1 MYIGIDLGG
10 TNIAAGLVDESGK
23 ILYTKSTPTLAA
35 RGYKDVI
42 SDMNRLVKEI
52 IEESKVEKNEIKA
65 IGIGIPG
72 LADKDGNVI
81 FCVNLG
87 WENIPLR
94 KMMEEELNIPV
105 FIDNDATVAALAE
118 YEFGAMK
125 GCQSGV
131 LLTLGTGV
139 GGGIVL
145 NGEVYS
151 GAHGV
156 GSEIGHM
163 IIGENFY
170 NCNCGK
176 NGCFETFASSTAIIR
191 YAQKLIKEGNTDTKI
206 LELAEGDLEKINAKI
221 IFDCAKEGDRVA
233 KMAVDRLVKYL
244 VIGIFNI
251 VNFMDPEVIALG
263 GGVSNAGEYLLNL
276 VRQEYEKNKFFKTL
290 PAAKIE
296 LAKFKNDAGILGA
309 AMLGKHGVK

>member
-1 MYIGIDLGG
+1 
-10 TNIAAGLVDESGK
+10 
-23 ILYTKSTPTLAA
+23 
-35 RGYKDVI
+35 
-42 SDMNRLVKEI
+42 
-52 IEESKVEKNEIKA
+52 
-65 IGIGIPG
+65 
-72 LADKDGNVI
+72 
-81 FCVNLG
+81 
-87 WENIPLR
+87 
-94 KMMEEELNIPV
+94 MMEDELRIQV
-105 FIDNDATVAALAE
+105 FIDNDATVAGLAE
-118 YEFGAMK
+118 YEFGSMK
-125 GCQSGV
+125 GCKSGI
-131 LLTLGTGV
+131 LLTLGTGI

-191 YAQKLIKEGNTDTKI
+191 YTQKLIKDGNTDTII
-206 LELAEGDLEKINAKI
+206 LQKVDGDLDKINAKI
-221 IFDCAKEGDRVA
+221 IFDSAKEGDRVA

-263 GGVSNAGEYLLNL
+263 GGISNAGEYLLNQ
-276 VRQEYEKNKFFKTL
+276 VKEEFEKNKFFKTL
-290 PAAKIE
+290 PAANIV
-296 LAKFKNDAGILGA
+296 LAQFKNDAGILGA
-309 AMLGKHGVK
+309 AMLGKHGIR

>member
-10 TNIAAGLVDESGK
+10 TNIAAGLVDETGK
-23 ILYTKSTPTLAA
+23 IVYSKSTPTLSA

-42 SDMNRLVKEI
+42 ADINKLVKELI
-52 IEESKVEKNEIKA
+52 KESNVNREDVKA

-94 KMMEEELNIPV
+94 KMMEDELNIPV
-105 FIDNDATVAALAE
+105 FIDNDATVAGLAE

-125 GCQSGV
+125 GSKNGI
-131 LLTLGTGV
+131 LLTLGTGI

-176 NGCFETFASSTAIIR
+176 NGCFETFASSTAIIK

-206 LELAEGDLEKINAKI
+206 LEKVNGDIEKINAKV
-221 IFDCAKEGDRVA
+221 IFDSAKEGDKVA

-276 VRQEYEKNKFFKTL
+276 VKEEFEKNKYYKTL
-290 PAAKIE
+290 PAAKIV
-296 LAKFKNDAGILGA
+296 LAEYKNDAGIIGA
-309 AMLGKHGVK
+309 AMLGKHGVA

>member
-10 TNIAAGLVDESGK
+10 TNIAAGLVDDSGK
-23 ILYTKSTPTLAA
+23 ILYTKSTPTLAT
-35 RGYKDVI
+35 RGYKAVI
-42 SDMNRLVKEI
+42 DDINKLVKDI
-52 IEESKVEKNEIKA
+52 IEEAKVEKNEIKA

-105 FIDNDATVAALAE
+105 FIDNDATVAGLAE
-118 YEFGAMK
+118 YEFGSMK
-125 GCQSGV
+125 GCKNGI
-131 LLTLGTGV
+131 LLTLGTGI
-139 GGGIVL
+139 GGGIIL

-151 GAHGV
+151 GVHGV

-176 NGCFETFASSTAIIR
+176 NGCFETFASSTAIIK
-191 YAQKLIKEGNTDTKI
+191 YTQKLISEGNTDTII
-206 LELAEGDLEKINAKI
+206 LQKVEGDLEKINAKV
-221 IFDCAKEGDRVA
+221 IFDSAKEGDRVA

-263 GGVSNAGEYLLNL
+263 GGISNAGEYLLNL
-276 VRQEYEKNKFFKTL
+276 VKEEFEKFKYYKTL
-290 PAAKIE
+290 PAANIV
-296 LAKFKNDAGILGA
+296 LAQFKNDAGILGA
-309 AMLGKHGVK
+309 AMLGKHGVR